1 MGVLFLVFGE
11 GGDIFTETSMELWRS
26 EPRSYVIRITGIR
39 AISVKTRCE
48 RRSQREPEPA
58 KAAKHDKGEG
68 VAEEEFEN
76 PA

>member
-1 MGVLFLVFGE
+1 MGAFLVFGG
-11 GGDIFTETSMELWRS
+11 GGDIFTETGMELGRG

-39 AISVKTRCE
+39 AISVKTRRE

-58 KAAKHDKGEG
+58 KAAEDDEGER